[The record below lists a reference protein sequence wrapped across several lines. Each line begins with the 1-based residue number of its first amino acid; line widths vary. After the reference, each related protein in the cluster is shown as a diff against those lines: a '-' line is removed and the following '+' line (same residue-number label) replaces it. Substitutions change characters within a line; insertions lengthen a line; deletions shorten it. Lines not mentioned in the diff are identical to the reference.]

1 MHLTFSLSDEAGGW
15 DPASRYVNTNLA
27 DQITK
32 IWKEEKDLKRSRKLE
47 GNNIIL
53 IAMEDGAIN

>member
-32 IWKEEKDLKRSRKLE
+32 KI
-47 GNNIIL
+47 
-53 IAMEDGAIN
+53 